1 MNKNPYP
8 WRKSSHSE
16 ADGNCVEADRSPEG
30 TIGVRDSKQ
39 GGASVILGFTRRQ
52 WAAFLQAVRCCRSWA

>member
-1 MNKNPYP
+1 MTKQHIS

-16 ADGNCVEADRSPEG
+16 ADGNCVEIGRSASG

-39 GGASVILGFTRRQ
+39 AQDSPILEFSLHEWAVFT
-52 WAAFLQAVRCCRSWA
+52 QALRSIGS